1 MVDMPDKNLI
11 VSGTTTEAE
20 FQQGMSD
27 LWEFLALQV
36 TGVASRDTVSIVEGV
51 ITPSSTLIIVD
62 TENQSAADDLNHIL
76 STNIGSK
83 VIFVQSTDAA
93 RPVTLKNNV
102 AGTDKIILR
111 TATDAVLDTPK
122 KMIALWYNA
131 ASDQWEELWR
141 NWGVF
146 VANAAD
152 VTKIKTDL
160 SLGTASAK
168 NTGTASDQ
176 VPLNSDLGALSK
188 KNTIDSPTLITDSVI
203 TNAKIANSTLTP
215 AKFANNTADTVFGF
229 NESGVPALISRDD
242 LAPPVDPFTWQF
254 IAYDELTSS
263 SSTLTVPAAA
273 FAEDWAELRIMA
285 RDVKSTSSSAY
296 SLRMSYDVG
305 GGYKETFSESYF
317 IDGFYVPTNSSSTG
331 GYRYMDK
338 RGVTV
343 AGSTVEGS
351 GRDRYRVGWSHMVG
365 YLASYGV
372 DLDLTLKDPYATD
385 RHMSCNLL
393 STKVAGPGTHTPG
406 VLGPFNVNTTARVQ
420 GVRFRFMSYRL
431 YNYYS
436 VAAGA
441 KIWVYGRKLVAPE

>member
-296 SLRMSYDVG
+296 NLRMSYNVG
-305 GGYKETFSESYF
+305 GGYKESYSNSYYIEGNFFVPSNFSVETDPSYGL
-317 IDGFYVPTNSSSTG
+317 DT
-331 GYRYMDK
+331 

-343 AGSTVEGS
+343 AGAYNGTGW
-351 GRDRYRVGWSHMVG
+351 YRMRE

-393 STKVAGPGTHTPG
+393 STKVAGPVAHTPG
-406 VLGPFNVNTTARVQ
+406 VMGPFNVNTTARVQ
-420 GVRFRFMSYRL
+420 GVRFRFMSS
-431 YNYYS
+431 NISTYYY